1 MSQIPWSLE
10 QLLPHSR
17 SMILIDEAIDAGD
30 DWAAA
35 SVRIAEDCLFY
46 DPAIEGVPSW
56 VGLEYMAQTVA
67 LFSGIHARRA
77 GQPVKLGL
85 LLGTRGYEASSGVF
99 PLGSRLTVRVGR
111 EWDDG
116 HMAVFDCEVSAK
128 TLLASARVNVYLP
141 DDIKAFLEGG
151 AK

>member
-1 MSQIPWSLE
+1 MKNIPWSLE

-17 SMILIDEAIDAGD
+17 SMVLLDEAIDAGE
-30 DWAAA
+30 DWALAG
-35 SVRIAEDCLFY
+35 VRIAEDCLFY
-46 DPAIEGVPSW
+46 DRKIEGVPSW

-85 LLGTRGYEASSGVF
+85 LLGTRRYEVSSDVF
-99 PLGSRLTVRVGR
+99 PLGSYLTVRVGR

-128 TLLASARVNVYLP
+128 ALVASARVNVYLP
-141 DDIKAFLEGG
+141 DDITAFLEGG
-151 AK
+151 VR